1 MSVIQE
7 SLYGDYKK
15 SYLENGYVIVENFI
29 TPEECDEIKKESLQ
43 FAELPNYPVV
53 LNLHRRSDFFWKII
67 SNSNL
72 VKFLRY
78 IQDSDIDAVNDQFLF
93 KLPNTKYGKQ
103 SWTFHQDNSYPRAKK
118 NSYIV
123 VHLAVDES
131 TKDNGGL
138 IYLKGSH
145 VEDILEFESNKSW
158 KEDATKSGITR
169 PGQTIKSE
177 TEMLKKYEAIDIEF
191 PKGAI
196 SLMHGNLIHG
206 SHANLS
212 KNKSRNQYSMCFM
225 NRGVDFF
232 VGKSSPRIRAKLY

>member
-1 MSVIQE
+1 MGFIEEKRYHEYKQ
-7 SLYGDYKK
+7 DYLK
-15 SYLENGYVIVENFI
+15 NGYVIVENFF
-29 TPEECDEIKKESLQ
+29 TKEKCDEIKKKSLK

-53 LNLHRRSDFFWKII
+53 LNLHRKSDFFWKII
-67 SNSNL
+67 SNTNL
-72 VKFLRY
+72 VNFLKY

-118 NSYIV
+118 NSYII

-131 TKDNGGL
+131 TKNNGGL

-145 VEDILEFESNKSW
+145 VEDVLDFESNKSW
-158 KEDATKSGITR
+158 KEDVTKSGITR
-169 PGQTIKSE
+169 PGQTIKNE
-177 TEMLKKYEAIDIEF
+177 AEMLNKYEPIDIKF